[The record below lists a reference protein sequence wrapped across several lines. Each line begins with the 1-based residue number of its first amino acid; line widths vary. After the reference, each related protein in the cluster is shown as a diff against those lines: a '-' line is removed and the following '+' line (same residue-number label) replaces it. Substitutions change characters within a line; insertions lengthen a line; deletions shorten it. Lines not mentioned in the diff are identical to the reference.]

1 MAVFPQLRRQ
11 RSKREEPIGEIPGG
25 QRHRAILLM
34 PGMIWLVIFSIL
46 PLALVVVYSFA
57 SRGTYGGIE
66 FKWTLENYARLA
78 DRLYL
83 AILWRSFLFAFATT
97 VLCLVLGYPMAYAI
111 ASSPEPRKNRL
122 LLLIVVPFW
131 TNFLIRTYA
140 WIIILRGQG
149 LINGLLM
156 HLGLISE
163 PLRMLYTPG
172 AVLLGF
178 VYNWLPFMILP
189 LYASLEKIDRSYIEA
204 AMDLGAQGRYVL
216 TKVILPLS
224 LPGIAAGC
232 VLVFIPALAMF
243 AIPDLLGGARTML
256 VGNLIKNQFLSAR
269 NWPFGSAASVF
280 LIVAM
285 LLALFIYRHVL
296 QRAQGHG

>member
-204 AMDLGAQGRYVL
+204 AMDLGAQRSIRVDQSHTAPVVARHCRRLCFGLHSGTGHVRHSGPARRSPHHVGRQSDQEPVPVGPQL
-216 TKVILPLS
+216 AFWLS
-224 LPGIAAGC
+224 GLCLFDRCHAPGSFH
-232 VLVFIPALAMF
+232 L
-243 AIPDLLGGARTML
+243 
-256 VGNLIKNQFLSAR
+256 
-269 NWPFGSAASVF
+269 
-280 LIVAM
+280 
-285 LLALFIYRHVL
+285 
-296 QRAQGHG
+296 

>member
-1 MAVFPQLRRQ
+1 MAVLPQLRRQ
-11 RSKREEPIGEIPGG
+11 RRRPDEPTGEIAGG
-25 QRHRAILLM
+25 ARHRVMLLL
-34 PGMIWLVIFSIL
+34 PGVVWLVIFGIL
-46 PLALVVVYSFA
+46 PLALVVLYSFA
-57 SRGTYGGIE
+57 HRGTYGGIE
-66 FKWTLENYARLA
+66 ITWTLENYARLA

-83 AILWRSFLFAFATT
+83 AILWRSFVFALATT
-97 VLCLVLGYPMAYAI
+97 VLCLLLGYPLAYAI
-111 ASSPEPRKNRL
+111 ASSPEPVKNRL
-122 LLLIVVPFW
+122 LLLMIVPFW

-156 HLGLISE
+156 HLGLINE
-163 PLRMLYTPG
+163 PLKMLYTPG

-178 VYNWLPFMILP
+178 VYNWLPLMVLP

-204 AMDLGAQGRYVL
+204 AMDLGARGKAILAR
-216 TKVILPLS
+216 VILPLS

-232 VLVFIPALAMF
+232 ILVFIPALAMF

-280 LIVAM
+280 LMVIM
-285 LLALFIYRHVL
+285 LIALFIYRHVL
-296 QRAQGHG
+296 QRTQG